1 MRTSM
6 IERVTSETSIKA
18 SLCLDGAGDAAIDT
32 GVGFFD
38 HVLDAFVRH
47 GCFDADIKAR
57 GDVRVDDHHTV
68 EDVGIVLGRAFR
80 DALGDKEG
88 IRRFGVAF
96 VPMDEALVMA
106 SVDISGRGQA
116 FYEAD
121 PGVERIGSF
130 DAQLAK
136 EFFIGFAR
144 EAGVTLHVRLVCGEN
159 GHHIVE
165 AAFKAC
171 ARALREAAE
180 YDPRVKGVP
189 STKGSL

>member
-1 MRTSM
+1 
-6 IERVTSETSIKA
+6 
-18 SLCLDGAGDAAIDT
+18 
-32 GVGFFD
+32 
-38 HVLDAFVRH
+38 
-47 GCFDADIKAR
+47 
-57 GDVRVDDHHTV
+57 
-68 EDVGIVLGRAFR
+68 
-80 DALGDKEG
+80 
-88 IRRFGVAF
+88 
-96 VPMDEALVMA
+96 MA

>member
-1 MRTSM
+1 MRTST

-18 SLCLDGAGDAAIDT
+18 SLRLDGTGEAAVDT

-38 HVLDAFVRH
+38 HMLDAFVRH
-47 GCFDADIKAR
+47 GCFDAGIKAR

-80 DALGDKEG
+80 DAIGDKEG
-88 IRRFGVAF
+88 IRRFGTAF

-116 FYEAD
+116 FYEVD
-121 PGVERIGSF
+121 PGVERIGTF

-144 EAGVTLHVRLVCGEN
+144 EAGVTLHMRLMCGEN
-159 GHHIVE
+159 GHHVVE

-171 ARALREAAE
+171 ARALRAAAE